1 MKSKMK
7 TFYISSVA
15 LSLMISAGTFGI
27 SYGSSSDGFQ
37 DEFNLEEC
45 TLSPNGA
52 NDYFFLEP
60 GYELVLEGVDE
71 GEEVVLIIT
80 VLEQTKEVDGT
91 ETRIVEER
99 ESADGELVEVSRN
112 FFAICVETGDIFYFG
127 EEVDDYED
135 GEIVSHE
142 GEWEAGVNDARA
154 GLIVPGN
161 PEVGMKYYQE
171 VAPSVAEDR
180 AEVLSLSEELETP
193 AGDFEDVLK
202 VEETTPL
209 EPGVEEY
216 KFHAPGVGL
225 IQDGPLQLTE
235 YMLPDSA
242 ISGSSDDGFQD
253 EFNLDECEMSSTGKN
268 NYFFLQPGY
277 QLTLEGEED
286 REEVQLILT
295 VLSETKVVDGIETR
309 IVEERESVDGELV
322 EISRNFFAICTETGD
337 VFYFGEEVVDYED
350 GKIVGHEGE
359 WEAGVDEARA
369 GLIVPAN
376 PEVGMKYYQEIAPG
390 VAEDRAE
397 IISLNEVVNTP
408 AGRFNKV
415 LQVEES
421 NPLEG
426 NEKEYKFHA
435 PGIGLIQDEDL
446 KLVKYV
452 LPEAED
458 GDSMAD
464 ERMDRRKAIAA
475 RESGE
480 QIHQRHMQASP
491 ASRGEYTPG
500 LDYALEASGAT
511 SGETNEEATLVM
523 DISVWK
529 SNGAVVIMDVIG
541 GTVNVGNQDY
551 DIHVG
556 YALYSI
562 QHNVFRSAALAVG
575 EDGDVLAL
583 RLYGTSLSDVKLATP
598 AGGTPVGLA
607 FEGDRNLLGGWT
619 LEMDGAIQQLDGIS

>member
-1 MKSKMK
+1 M
-7 TFYISSVA
+7 
-15 LSLMISAGTFGI
+15 LSAGTLGM
-27 SYGSSSDGFQ
+27 SYGSSGDGFQ

-45 TLSPNGA
+45 TLSPSGA
-52 NDYFFLEP
+52 NGYFFLEP
-60 GYELVLEGVDE
+60 GYQLVLEGEDE

-80 VLEQTKEVDGT
+80 VLEETMVVDGT

-112 FFAICVETGDIFYFG
+112 FFAICEETGDIFYFG

-142 GEWEAGVNDARA
+142 GAWLAGVNDARP
-154 GLIVPGN
+154 GIIVPGN

-171 VAPSVAEDR
+171 VAPGVAEDR
-180 AEVLSLSEELETP
+180 AEVLSLSEELDTP

-216 KFHAPGVGL
+216 KFHAHGVGL

-235 YMLPDSA
+235 YTLPESA
-242 ISGSSDDGFQD
+242 RSGGSDEEFQD
-253 EFNLDECEMSSTGKN
+253 EFNLEDCTMSSTGRN
-268 NYFFLQPGY
+268 DYFFLEPGY
-277 QLTLEGEED
+277 RLTLEGEED
-286 REEVQLILT
+286 MEMVQLILT
-295 VLSETKVVDGIETR
+295 VLSETKVANGIETR

-337 VFYFGEEVVDYED
+337 VFYFGEEVADYEN
-350 GKIVGHEGE
+350 GEIVGHEGQ
-359 WEAGVDEARA
+359 WEAGVDGARA

-376 PEVGMKYYQEIAPG
+376 PQVGMKYYQEVAPG

-397 IISLNEVVNTP
+397 IISLNEVLDTP
-408 AGRFNKV
+408 AGRFNHV
-415 LQVEES
+415 LKVEES

-426 NEKEYKFHA
+426 NAKEYKFHA

-458 GDSMAD
+458 GSMTD
-464 ERMDRRKAIAA
+464 DRMERRKTVAA

-500 LDYALEASGAT
+500 FDYALEASGAA
-511 SGETNEEATLVM
+511 SGETDEDAMLEM
-523 DISVWK
+523 DVAVWK
-529 SNGAVVIMDVIG
+529 SNGAVVIMDIVG
-541 GTVNVGNQDY
+541 GTVTVGNQEY

-583 RLYGTSLSDVKLATP
+583 RLYGTPTSDVKLATAA
-598 AGGTPVGLA
+598 AGAPVELT
-607 FEGDRNLLGGWT
+607 FEDNRNVLGGWT
-619 LEMDGAIQQLDGIS
+619 LELDGTLQP